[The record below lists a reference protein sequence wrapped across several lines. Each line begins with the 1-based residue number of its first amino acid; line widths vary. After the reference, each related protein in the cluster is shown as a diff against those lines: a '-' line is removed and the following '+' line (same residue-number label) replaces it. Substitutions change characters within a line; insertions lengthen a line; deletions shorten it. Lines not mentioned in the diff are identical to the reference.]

1 MNVIVSNKA
10 NNLLSSLQID
20 VIKKIQGEFS
30 VEEIISIFENFF
42 YQRMILDITAI
53 RDYKDVKNIQNL
65 SIHLDTSKIIILLD
79 GSAETSSSEY
89 ISKLISMGIYCLLYT
104 SPSPRD

>member
-42 YQRMILDITAI
+42 YQRMILDITA
-53 RDYKDVKNIQNL
+53 L
-65 SIHLDTSKIIILLD
+65 KIYL
-79 GSAETSSSEY
+79 Y
-89 ISKLISMGIYCLLYT
+89 I
-104 SPSPRD
+104 

>member
-53 RDYKDVKNIQNL
+53 RDYKDVY
-65 SIHLDTSKIIILLD
+65 KIYL
-79 GSAETSSSEY
+79 Y
-89 ISKLISMGIYCLLYT
+89 I
-104 SPSPRD
+104 

>member
-42 YQRMILDITAI
+42 LPKNDIGYYCNQRL
-53 RDYKDVKNIQNL
+53 
-65 SIHLDTSKIIILLD
+65 
-79 GSAETSSSEY
+79 
-89 ISKLISMGIYCLLYT
+89 
-104 SPSPRD
+104 

>member
-53 RDYKDVKNIQNL
+53 RDYKDVKIY
-65 SIHLDTSKIIILLD
+65 KIYL
-79 GSAETSSSEY
+79 Y
-89 ISKLISMGIYCLLYT
+89 I
-104 SPSPRD
+104 

>member
-30 VEEIISIFENFF
+30 IEEIISIC
-42 YQRMILDITAI
+42 DI
-53 RDYKDVKNIQNL
+53 
-65 SIHLDTSKIIILLD
+65 
-79 GSAETSSSEY
+79 
-89 ISKLISMGIYCLLYT
+89 
-104 SPSPRD
+104 

>member
-79 GSAETSSSEY
+79 GSAETSSSE
-89 ISKLISMGIYCLLYT
+89 
-104 SPSPRD
+104 

>member
-30 VEEIISIFENFF
+30 VEEIISIFENF
-42 YQRMILDITAI
+42 
-53 RDYKDVKNIQNL
+53 
-65 SIHLDTSKIIILLD
+65 
-79 GSAETSSSEY
+79 
-89 ISKLISMGIYCLLYT
+89 
-104 SPSPRD
+104 

>member
-30 VEEIISIFENFF
+30 V
-42 YQRMILDITAI
+42 
-53 RDYKDVKNIQNL
+53 VC
-65 SIHLDTSKIIILLD
+65 
-79 GSAETSSSEY
+79 G
-89 ISKLISMGIYCLLYT
+89 
-104 SPSPRD
+104 